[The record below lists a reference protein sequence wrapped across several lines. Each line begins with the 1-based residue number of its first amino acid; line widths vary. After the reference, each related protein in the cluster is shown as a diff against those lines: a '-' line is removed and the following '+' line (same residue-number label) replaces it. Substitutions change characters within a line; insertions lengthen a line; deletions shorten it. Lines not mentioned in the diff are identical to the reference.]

1 MERSHLV
8 TVLFKATKAIE
19 DEIKKNILQ
28 YKLTITEF
36 GVLEALYTKGALFVQ
51 ELCQKVLVPNSSMT
65 YTLDKLEKNGF
76 ISRRKDIVDKRSY
89 QVILTQEGLEKTK
102 KMLTEH
108 YLFLDELINT
118 LTLEEQELLRTLLKR
133 MGKNEL
139 HI

>member
-76 ISRRKDIVDKRSY
+76 ISRRKDLVDKRSY

>member
-118 LTLEEQELLRTLLKR
+118 LTLEEQELLRALLKR